1 MILRLV
7 TPTTFKPEILKQK
20 IVLAY
25 IIFISIP
32 GLYSYF
38 NYNYMLLT
46 DPSKGYEHC
55 DNRAL
60 GEILLQVP
68 LMAQSSSQ
76 MILDTLQIISDEQ
89 NIIIN
94 SQAYLVMK
102 MLPQIFNICKIWVC
116 LAKKVLDIGLK

>member
-1 MILRLV
+1 
-7 TPTTFKPEILKQK
+7 
-20 IVLAY
+20 
-25 IIFISIP
+25 
-32 GLYSYF
+32 
-38 NYNYMLLT
+38 MLLT

-60 GEILLQVP
+60 GEYYYKYP
-68 LMAQSSSQ
+68 WMAQSSSQ